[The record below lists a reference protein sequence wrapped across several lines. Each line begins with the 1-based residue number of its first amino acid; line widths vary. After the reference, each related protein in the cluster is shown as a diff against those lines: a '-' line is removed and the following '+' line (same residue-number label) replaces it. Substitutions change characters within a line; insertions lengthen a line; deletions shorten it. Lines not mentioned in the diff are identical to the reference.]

1 MLQKIEEINLLK
13 LANDIIYMVS
23 NEKVKITTN
32 DYELEIKF
40 NNDFIDLKPLLK
52 LLDIMIKDDCLI
64 TELYFESKEHFKK
77 YFNEEYSDKLNEI
90 FLSIWISQ
98 IKCESE
104 DTYSGTFLYHEMVG
118 EALIFQL
125 SCIRYLR
132 EFKKEEKYY

>member
-1 MLQKIEEINLLK
+1 MLQKIEDINLLK
-13 LANDIIYMVS
+13 LANDIKYMVS

-90 FLSIWISQ
+90 FHSIWISQ